1 MISFFQVFKVMLYAT
16 NGLDQVFKI
25 QDFEVTF
32 STVMVA

>member
-1 MISFFQVFKVMLYAT
+1 MICFLQVMLYAT

-25 QDFEVTF
+25 QDLKVIL